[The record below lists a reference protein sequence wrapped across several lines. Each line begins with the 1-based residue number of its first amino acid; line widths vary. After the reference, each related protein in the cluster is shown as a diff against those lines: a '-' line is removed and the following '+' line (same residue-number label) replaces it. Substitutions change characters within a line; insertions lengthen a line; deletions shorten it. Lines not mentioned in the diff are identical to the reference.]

1 MRFSLPA
8 LVLFLSVVNASP
20 LPKNEKAAA
29 ASSSVISSASAAASS
44 SVMLSASAA
53 ASSSV
58 MSSASAAAS
67 SSAIASATGTAA
79 ASSSVISSATG
90 SSTAAA
96 TSAASSSNSTASA
109 GSVLTSSA
117 YNDFQISAG
126 TAGSAKDEAN
136 ALFTGIDMNNLAAVS
151 AADLKIIQGVHDA
164 AEDAEVDGFN
174 PAIAAA
180 TGDAATA
187 LQNGKIKNKVLK
199 LTAEVL
205 SLQIK
210 VAQGKTA
217 DPAPEQKK
225 LANNIRLDTAA
236 AGQASTPVSFDATS

>member
-8 LVLFLSVVNASP
+8 LVLFLSVVNGSP
-20 LPKNEKAAA
+20 LPKKEKDAA
-29 ASSSVISSASAAASS
+29 ASSSTISSATAAA
-44 SVMLSASAA
+44 
-53 ASSSV
+53 
-58 MSSASAAAS
+58 
-67 SSAIASATGTAA
+67 SSAIASATAA
-79 ASSSVISSATG
+79 A

-96 TSAASSSNSTASA
+96 TSAASSSTSTAAA

-151 AADLKIIQGVHDA
+151 ASDLKIIQGVHDA

-180 TGDAATA
+180 DGDAATA

-205 SLQIK
+205 ALQIK
-210 VAQGKTA
+210 VAQGKA
-217 DPAPEQKK
+217 GDPAPEQTK
-225 LANNIRLDTAA
+225 LANNIKLDTAA

>member
-20 LPKNEKAAA
+20 LPKKEKAAA
-29 ASSSVISSASAAASS
+29 TSSSAIESATAAASS
-44 SVMLSASAA
+44 AVAS
-53 ASSSV
+53 
-58 MSSASAAAS
+58 
-67 SSAIASATGTAA
+67 GTAA
-79 ASSSVISSATG
+79 ASSAVASGTVAA
-90 SSTAAA
+90 SSTATATSAA
-96 TSAASSSNSTASA
+96 SSAASSSNSTAAA

-151 AADLKIIQGVHDA
+151 ASDLKVIQGVHDA

-180 TGDAATA
+180 SGDAATA

-205 SLQIK
+205 ALQIK
-210 VAQGKTA
+210 IAQGKA
-217 DPAPEQKK
+217 GDVAPEQTK
-225 LANNIRLDTAA
+225 LANNIKLDTAA
-236 AGQASTPVSFDATS
+236 AGQASTPVTFDATS